1 MRFEFSDEQEAL
13 RSELR
18 TFAANELAPHSAED
32 DRRARF
38 RREVVGQLAAMG
50 LLGLRIPEAHGGG
63 AADAVTTGLAHE
75 EIAYADLNAAYL
87 LLLSSLVGDVLT
99 NACDERQ
106 QAGFLPPIA
115 AGDAVAALALTE
127 PDHGSDAAHLRMRA
141 VRDGDGWRLTGEK
154 TSITLG
160 LHADTALVFAR
171 TGGAEAGGAEAG
183 ADGAR
188 GVSAFYVTLDD
199 HHLQRSGFDDLGGR
213 SAGRASLIFDGHPA
227 PAASLIGGEGEGFV
241 RVMRGFDFSRALI
254 ALMCLGCAQASLDEA
269 WQWARD
275 RRTMGRPIGAHQGV
289 AFPLV
294 ECQTKVH
301 MARLLAYEALWRKDA
316 GLAHA
321 EEAGMVKWFAPVA
334 AVEATHQALL
344 TSGHA
349 GYSSDLAHGRRHAR
363 RHRPRARRRHRPD
376 RPAGRRPPHPGA

>member
-1 MRFEFSDEQEAL
+1 VDFEFSDEQEAL

-18 TFAANELAPHSAED
+18 KFAERELAPHYAED
-32 DRRARF
+32 DRLARF
-38 RREVVGQLAAMG
+38 RREVVGQFAAMG
-50 LLGLRIPEAHGGG
+50 LLGLRIPEVHGGG
-63 AADAVTTGLAHE
+63 AADAVTTGVAHE
-75 EIAYADLNAAYL
+75 EIAYADVNAAYV

-99 NACDERQ
+99 SACDDVQ
-106 QAGFLPPIA
+106 QAEFLPPIA
-115 AGDAVAALALTE
+115 AGDAVCALALTE

-141 VRDGDGWRLTGEK
+141 VPDGDGWRLTGEK

-171 TGGAEAGGAEAG
+171 TGTDEAGG
-183 ADGAR
+183 DGAR

-199 HHLQRSGFDDLGGR
+199 RHLQRSGFDDLGGR
-213 SAGRASLIFDGHPA
+213 SAGRASMIFDGHPA
-227 PAASLIGGEGEGFV
+227 PARSLVGGEGEGFV

-294 ECQTKVH
+294 EAQTKIH

-321 EEAGMVKWFAPVA
+321 QEAAMVKWFAPVA
-334 AVEATHQALL
+334 AVEGTHQALL

-349 GYSSDLAHGRRHAR
+349 GYSSDLAHGQRLRDVIGLELGDGTAQIAQLVVAR
-363 RHRPRARRRHRPD
+363 RILGPEHAP
-376 RPAGRRPPHPGA
+376 

>member
-1 MRFEFSDEQEAL
+1 MRFDFSDEQEAL

-18 TFAANELAPHSAED
+18 KFAANELAPHYIED
-32 DRRARF
+32 DRLVRF
-38 RREVVGQLAAMG
+38 RRGVVGQLAAMG
-50 LLGLRIPEAHGGG
+50 LLGLRIPEAYGGG
-63 AADAVTTGLAHE
+63 AADCVTTGIAHE
-75 EIAYADLNAAYL
+75 EIASADFNTAYVL
-87 LLLSSLVGDVLT
+87 LLASLVGDVLT
-99 NACDERQ
+99 HACDDDQR
-106 QAGFLPPIA
+106 ARFLPPIA
-115 AGDAVAALALTE
+115 SGEVVCALALTE

-141 VRDGDGWRLTGEK
+141 ERDGDGWRLVGEK

-171 TGGAEAGGAEAG
+171 TGG
-183 ADGAR
+183 DGAR

-199 HHLQRSGFDDLGGR
+199 RYLQRSGFDDLGGR

-227 PAASLIGGEGEGFV
+227 PAGSLIGGEGEGFV
-241 RVMRGFDFSRALI
+241 RVMQGFDFSRALI
-254 ALMCLGCAQASLDEA
+254 ALMCIGCAQASLDEA

-275 RRTMGRPIGAHQGV
+275 RTSMGRPIGAYQGV

-301 MARLLAYEALWRKDA
+301 TARLLAYEALWKKDA

-321 EEAGMVKWFAPVA
+321 EEAAMVKWWAPVVS
-334 AVEATHQALL
+334 VEAAHQALL

-349 GYSSDLAHGRRHAR
+349 GYSSELAHGQRLRDIIGLELGDGTAQIAQLVVAR
-363 RHRPRARRRHRPD
+363 RVLGPEFAP
-376 RPAGRRPPHPGA
+376 

>member
-18 TFAANELAPHSAED
+18 KFAANELAPHYAED
-32 DRRARF
+32 DRLARF
-38 RREVVGQLAAMG
+38 RREVVGQLAALG
-50 LLGLRIPEAHGGG
+50 LLGLRIPEAYGGG

-75 EIAYADLNAAYL
+75 EIAYGDFNAAYL
-87 LLLSSLVGDVLT
+87 ILLASLVGDVLAT
-99 NACDERQ
+99 ACDDAQ
-106 QAGFLPPIA
+106 QAQFLPPIA

-127 PDHGSDAAHLRMRA
+127 PDHGSDAAHLRLRA
-141 VRDGDGWRLTGEK
+141 APDGDGWRLTGEK

-171 TGGAEAGGAEAG
+171 TGGAEPGG
-183 ADGAR
+183 DGAR
-188 GVSAFYVTLDD
+188 GVSAFYITLDD
-199 HHLQRSGFDDLGGR
+199 RYLQRSGFDDLGGR

-227 PAASLIGGEGEGFV
+227 PAGSLVGGEGEGFV

-275 RRTMGRPIGAHQGV
+275 RRTMGRPIGSHQGV

-321 EEAGMVKWFAPVA
+321 GEAAMVKWFAPVA

-349 GYSSDLAHGRRHAR
+349 GYSSDLAHGQRLRDVIGLELGDGTAQIAQLVVAR
-363 RHRPRARRRHRPD
+363 RILGPEYAP
-376 RPAGRRPPHPGA
+376 